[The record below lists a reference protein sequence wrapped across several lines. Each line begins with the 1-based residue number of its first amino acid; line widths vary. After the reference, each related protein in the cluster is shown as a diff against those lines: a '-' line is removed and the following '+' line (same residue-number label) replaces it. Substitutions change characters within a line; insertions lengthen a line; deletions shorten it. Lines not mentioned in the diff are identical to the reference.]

1 MSAVIDRVLAALN
14 ARDLE
19 ALVACYVPMAT
30 IEDGNDRVL
39 AHGHLEIR
47 KRYGPMFQTYP
58 ALHIEPL
65 GRWAV
70 GSFVVQ
76 EERATG
82 RATEPDHHIAV
93 YQLDHELIVRERLL
107 R

>member
-14 ARDLE
+14 GRDIE
-19 ALVACYVPMAT
+19 ALVAYYDPIAT

-39 AHGHLEIR
+39 AHGHAEIR
-47 KRYGPMFQTYP
+47 DRYGPMCETYP
-58 ALHIEPL
+58 ALHVKL
-65 GRWAV
+65 LRRWRV

-76 EERATG
+76 EERVTG
-82 RATEPDHHIAV
+82 SAMESEHHIVV
-93 YQLDHELIVRERLL
+93 YELDNELIVRERLL